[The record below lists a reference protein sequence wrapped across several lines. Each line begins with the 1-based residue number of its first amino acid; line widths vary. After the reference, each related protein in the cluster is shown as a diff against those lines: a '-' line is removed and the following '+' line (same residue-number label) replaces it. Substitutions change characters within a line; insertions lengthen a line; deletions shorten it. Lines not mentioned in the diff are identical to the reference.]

1 MLLCKIRDSKL
12 RPTFAEIL
20 AALKPLQKPIVG
32 SQAPRPIASC
42 RHQKAQSSIAEDEE
56 R

>member
-1 MLLCKIRDSKL
+1 LHCRDSKL

-32 SQAPRPIASC
+32 SQVPRPTASG
-42 RHQKAQSSIAEDEE
+42 RHGKVQPPAAE